1 MLNIPIEKRGIE
13 MADTT
18 IKDKYLIKGEPFL
31 YTKEFEWVLQEGDI
45 YIYGISNY
53 AAVELGELAYVE
65 LPEVG
70 DTFEEGKS
78 MGIIEALKTVVD
90 FYAPFDCEII
100 EVHEELE
107 DDASVITED
116 CYNEGWIVKVKPTGP
131 TDVLIT
137 PENFVK
143 QVEKEIEE
151 GSH

>member
-1 MLNIPIEKRGIE
+1 
-13 MADTT
+13 
-18 IKDKYLIKGEPFL
+18 
-31 YTKEFEWVLQEGDI
+31 
-45 YIYGISNY
+45 
-53 AAVELGELAYVE
+53 
-65 LPEVG
+65 
-70 DTFEEGKS
+70 
-78 MGIIEALKTVVD
+78 LKTVVD

-100 EVHEELE
+100 EVHTELE